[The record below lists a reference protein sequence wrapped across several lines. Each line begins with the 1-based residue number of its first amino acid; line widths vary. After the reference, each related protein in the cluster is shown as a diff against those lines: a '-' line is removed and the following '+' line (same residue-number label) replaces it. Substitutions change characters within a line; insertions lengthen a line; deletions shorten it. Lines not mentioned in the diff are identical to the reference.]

1 MDRGFNLSI
10 DAQSFASNNAAV
22 ANYKAQNKRD
32 VESLAQL
39 MLDKDT
45 VDAELV
51 IKTLFPTVS
60 ADIFLSHSHADQDL
74 AISLAI
80 ELERRCG
87 LKVFIDSCVWGAAHD
102 LLQVIDDKY
111 CKSPGEIN
119 YNYAERNRSTAHV
132 HMILSTALQRMIDST
147 DTLFFLNTEQSISLK
162 HSVDGSK
169 KTLSPWIHMELEFS
183 SMVRRQPRRHLVKSH
198 DGRMYDSIG
207 TESYNVAH
215 EAPVRHLVN
224 LAQPEFMMW
233 VEATSRIG
241 AVDGIN
247 LLYEIESA

>member
-1 MDRGFNLSI
+1 MDRGFNLNI
-10 DAQSFASNNAAV
+10 DAQSFASNSVAV
-22 ANYKAQNKRD
+22 ADYKSQNKRD
-32 VESLAQL
+32 IESLAQL

-45 VDAELV
+45 VGAELV
-51 IKTLFPTVS
+51 IEALFPTVS

-80 ELERRCG
+80 ELERKCG

-119 YNYAERNRSTAHV
+119 YSYAERNRSTAHV
-132 HMILSTALQRMIDST
+132 HMILSTALQRMIDNT

-183 SMVRRQPRRHLVKSH
+183 SMVRRQRRRHMTKSH
-198 DGRMYDSIG
+198 DGRMFDSIG

-215 EAPVRHLVN
+215 EAPIRHLVN

-233 VEATSRIG
+233 LEATSRIG
-241 AVDGIN
+241 AADGIN
-247 LLYEIESA
+247 LLYELEGA